1 MLQLLHS
8 GLELV
13 VKSGFIYV
21 PLLFDPDI
29 AREVRDRSDP
39 DVTIDTRAPDDSNTV
54 VEVGGR
60 KFVRSLR
67 IQSVLANY
75 GSIDKDH
82 HEKLK
87 KDYLGEC
94 SDFPSIKSISPN
106 GKLETII
113 LKIMPYFV
121 RTNRGLQRRRL
132 NDEELLDLVSSKI
145 DVPAHFIEQAETYL
159 DTGPLLQR
167 LKDLD
172 RLEHAAEP
180 IREGAITGEALSHW
194 LRKAMEARM
203 VKQERA
209 RLQQELRERELLS
222 GSKRNRIAALLYIAE
237 KGSFEL
243 DGFGFFRTGSG
254 DDYMIYKHTG
264 EYILKDYYARSYL
277 FPDCRVAVPT
287 FRPFRPIV
295 LESYKHPF
303 LFGHAP
309 KQEICI
315 TGYQWPDEFT
325 VDNIISVLEEGIN
338 ALLYGYDARRRNGY
352 HSLDPT
358 LYYVKTIE
366 FADYRV

>member
-8 GLELV
+8 GLEMV
-13 VKSGFIYV
+13 VKSGFVYV

-29 AREVRDRSDP
+29 AREISDRA
-39 DVTIDTRAPDDSNTV
+39 APDGPPDKRPPGEPNTV

-60 KFVRSLR
+60 QFVKALS
-67 IQSVLANY
+67 IQSVLANHER
-75 GSIDKDH
+75 IDKDY

-94 SDFPSIKSISPN
+94 PDFKGIEPISPN

-145 DVPAHFIEQAETYL
+145 DIPPGFIEQAEKYL

-167 LKDLD
+167 LKELD
-172 RLEHAAEP
+172 RLEQTMGP
-180 IREGAITGEALSHW
+180 LREGTITDEALRQW
-194 LRKAMEARM
+194 VRRALEARM

-209 RLQQELRERELLS
+209 RIEHELRERELLG

-243 DGFGFFRTGSG
+243 DGFGFFRMGSG
-254 DDYMIYKHTG
+254 DDYLIYKHTG
-264 EYILKDYYARSYL
+264 KYILKDYYARSYL

-287 FRPFRPIV
+287 FSPFRPIV
-295 LESYKHPF
+295 LETYKHPF

-309 KQEICI
+309 RQEICI
-315 TGYQWPDEFT
+315 SGYEWPEEFT
-325 VDNIISVLEEGIN
+325 ADNIITVLEEGIN

-358 LYYVKTIE
+358 LHYIKTIE
-366 FADYRV
+366 FEDYRA